1 MDTANRSKHYEMM
14 ITKPIPGLVLKM
26 AGPTI
31 ASMLVT
37 AFYNLADTFFVST
50 ISTSATGAIGIAFSM
65 MAIIQAV
72 GMTFGIGAGSYI
84 SRLLGEKNLERASAA
99 TSTAFFSAIFCG
111 ILLAVFGIIFINPLM
126 RFLGAT
132 PTILPYARDYSAI
145 VLIGAP
151 YMTAAFVMNN
161 NLRAEGDAF
170 LAMLGICS
178 GAFLNIAL
186 DAVFILGLD
195 MGIRGA
201 AFATLIGQFASFCIL
216 LTMFLKGKSILHISI
231 KKVQLHWDMYR
242 EILKVGMPTFFRQG
256 LASLS
261 MVFLNLAAAPYG
273 DAAIAAMSICI
284 RVVQFMIY
292 GLLGFGQGFQPVAG
306 YNYGAKRY
314 DRLWQAILF
323 CIKVGV
329 SVMTV
334 LAVLSFIF
342 APHIMMFFRKED
354 IEVVAIGSVALR
366 WSCAILPFQVMII
379 ISNMLFQALGQG
391 KKATLLAVSRQGL
404 CFIPLIFILP
414 YFFGLSGVQ
423 ISQPMADFATFCI
436 SVPLLS
442 GTLREIIKLKN
453 QMTQEVG

>member
-1 MDTANRSKHYEMM
+1 MDVLNPGKHYEMM
-14 ITKPIPGLVLKM
+14 TTKPIPGLVLKM
-26 AGPTI
+26 AVPTI

-65 MAIIQAV
+65 MALIQAV
-72 GMTFGIGAGSYI
+72 GMTFGMGAGSYI
-84 SRLLGEKNLERASAA
+84 SRLLGEKKVERASEA
-99 TSTAFFSAIFCG
+99 TSTAFFSALFCG
-111 ILLAVFGIIFINPLM
+111 ALLMILGIIFIDPLM

-132 PTILPYARDYSAI
+132 PTILPYARSYSKI

-151 YMTAAFVMNN
+151 YMTTAFVMNN

-170 LAMLGICS
+170 FSMIGICS
-178 GAFLNIAL
+178 GAVLNIAL
-186 DAVFILGLD
+186 DALFVVGLGV
-195 MGIRGA
+195 GIQGA
-201 AFATLIGQFASFCIL
+201 AFATLISQFVSFSIL
-216 LTMFLKGKSILHISI
+216 LSMFLRGKSILHISI

-284 RVVQFMIY
+284 RVIQFMIY

-314 DRLWQAILF
+314 DRLWQSILF
-323 CIKVGV
+323 CIKIGL
-329 SVMTV
+329 SVMTL
-334 LAVLSFIF
+334 LAVVCFIF
-342 APHIMMFFRKED
+342 APRIMMFFRKED
-354 IEVVAIGSVALR
+354 LAVVAIGSVALR
-366 WSCAILPFQVMII
+366 WNCAILPFQVMII
-379 ISNMLFQALGQG
+379 ISNMLFQALGKG
-391 KKATLLAVSRQGL
+391 KKAALLALSRQGL

-414 YFFGLSGVQ
+414 RLFGLLGVQ
-423 ISQPMADFATFCI
+423 ISQPMADLATFCI
-436 SVPLLS
+436 ALPLLM
-442 GTLREIIKLKN
+442 GTLGEINQLKKQMPRE
-453 QMTQEVG
+453 E